1 MTVAINQSIHCDSN
15 RWDKLIFSFKGAS
28 HEIAWIKEHFSAI
41 IVFFF
46 RISQRVLDD
55 LKKDLEKFNI
65 EVHIDKIGGRNPLK
79 DMNPKTNVCCRYLSV
94 NQL

>member
-1 MTVAINQSIHCDSN
+1 MTAIAEINLYSLLRVHPMRLLRSKN
-15 RWDKLIFSFKGAS
+15 IFQQLLF
-28 HEIAWIKEHFSAI
+28 
-41 IVFFF
+41 FFF

-65 EVHIDKIGGRNPLK
+65 EVHIDIIGGRNPLK